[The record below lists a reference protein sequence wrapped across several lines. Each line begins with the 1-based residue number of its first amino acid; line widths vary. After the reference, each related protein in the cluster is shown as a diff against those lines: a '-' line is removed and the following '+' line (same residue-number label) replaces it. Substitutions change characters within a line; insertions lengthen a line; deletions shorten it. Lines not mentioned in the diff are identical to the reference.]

1 MSAILIDLFKA
12 WKGIPPDSVRPLP
25 PSGSERRYF
34 RLYLGEDSVIGV
46 LNPDLA
52 ENRAFVHFSQH
63 FNSKGLPCPEVYI
76 VAEDD
81 SAYLQQDLGDQTLL
95 QRLQA
100 ERKEL
105 GDPIAFPDSIRELY
119 AESLS
124 ELARLQ
130 VIGGKGLDYT
140 LCTPKDS
147 FDREGIGWDLN
158 YFKYFFLKTS
168 DMPFDEVGLERGFTA
183 LIDLLL
189 DTDTQHFL
197 FRDFQARNIMVHQ
210 GKPWFIDYQGG
221 RRGAL
226 QYDLASILF
235 QAKAALSMEDRMSL
249 VDHYLD
255 ALENYL
261 EVDRDRF
268 KELFF
273 AYVLVRNLQT
283 LGSYGFRGFFKR
295 KSHFLDSIP
304 YALDNLRWLLK
315 QVEWPA
321 PMQPL
326 LDILHALTEAPKL
339 KALSK
344 KWPDPQKLTIRV
356 SSFSYRENLPEDPS
370 ANGGGFVFDCRGLHN
385 PGRYMP
391 YKTQTGRDQPVI
403 DFLLAES
410 KIEAFLA
417 NVKATIEPTVENYLE
432 RGFDHLM
439 ISFGCTGGQH
449 RSVYSA
455 DQIAAHLKQRYG
467 VKVVLQHLVQERKN
481 WVNTL

>member
-1 MSAILIDLFKA
+1 MSAILIDLFKV

-34 RLYLGEDSVIGV
+34 RLYLGEESVIGV
-46 LNPDLA
+46 INPDLA
-52 ENRAFVHFSQH
+52 ENRAFVQFTRHFTH
-63 FNSKGLPCPEVYI
+63 KGLPVPEVFV
-76 VAEDD
+76 VAEDE
-81 SAYLQQDLGDQTLL
+81 SAYLQSDLGDETLL
-95 QRLQA
+95 QKLQA
-100 ERKEL
+100 ARAAS
-105 GDPIAFPDSIRELY
+105 GDSSDFPDEIRTLY

-124 ELARLQ
+124 QLARLQ
-130 VIGGKGLDYT
+130 VIGGKGLDYAYA
-140 LCTPKDS
+140 TPKDS
-147 FDREGIGWDLN
+147 FDRESIGWDLN

-168 DMPFDEVGLERGFTA
+168 DLPFDELQLERGFSA
-183 LIDLLL
+183 FIDLLL

-235 QAKAALSMEDRMSL
+235 QAKANLSTETRMALVE
-249 VDHYLD
+249 HYLD
-255 ALENYL
+255 SLENYL
-261 EVDRDRF
+261 EVDRERF
-268 KELFF
+268 KEMFF

-283 LGSYGFRGFFKR
+283 LGSYGFRGYFKR
-295 KSHFLDSIP
+295 KSHFLESIP
-304 YALDNLRWLLK
+304 FALQNLRWLLS

-321 PMQPL
+321 AMQPL
-326 LDILHALTEAPKL
+326 LDILHALIEAPKF
-339 KALSK
+339 KALGK
-344 KWPDPQKLTIRV
+344 HWQNPQKLTIRV
-356 SSFSYRENLPEDPS
+356 SSFSYKEGLPEDPS
-370 ANGGGFVFDCRGLHN
+370 GNGGGFVFDCRGLHN
-385 PGRYMP
+385 PGRYQP

-417 NVKATIEPTVENYLE
+417 NVKTTIEPTIENYLD

-455 DQIAAHLKQRYG
+455 DQIAAYLENRFG
-467 VKVVLQHLVQERKN
+467 VSVVLQHLVQERKN
-481 WVNTL
+481 WINTL